1 MHVFFKKI
9 LFNTYRRFSFAY
21 RHFQETPVCMVF
33 LKKYYFIL
41 TGVSKNENADM
52 CYFFQK
58 KKEKEKQITNFLIK
72 IYIPAFLCPQT
83 PVCVRGKEGG
93 KRAPNLA
100 AFLLGVF

>member
-1 MHVFFKKI
+1 MK
-9 LFNTYRRFSFAY
+9 
-21 RHFQETPVCMVF
+21 
-33 LKKYYFIL
+33 
-41 TGVSKNENADM
+41 NADM
-52 CYFFQK
+52 CYFFPK

-93 KRAPNLA
+93 KRAPNFA

>member
-1 MHVFFKKI
+1 MHGFFKKI
-9 LFNTYRRFSFAY
+9 LFNTYRRFSYAY
-21 RHFQETPVCMVF
+21 RHFQKTPVCMVF
-33 LKKYYFIL
+33 SKKYYLIL
-41 TGVSKNENADM
+41 TGVFKNEKRR
-52 CYFFQK
+52 YVLFFSK

-93 KRAPNLA
+93 KRAPNFA